1 VSKRVIG
8 AVDGLRAALPPTTA
22 DPETLSTNSATES
35 GERNGPAPGDI
46 ASTAEG
52 PGIFEAS
59 NNLIETTATLRAI
72 LARDAGLPVQT
83 ESAGHLYQL
92 AVSVANRLGVNT
104 GDPGKPDVA
113 AARGPWLVFEQILQR
128 MEAMIGTSEITKSDH
143 VVLIND
149 IRSQQLDLK
158 DQFDALENGGAIS
171 AQSQGEDSQ
180 TNVATA
186 RATNSGQSGEASARR
201 NSLADIG
208 TRHSLLDDSLVAF
221 ESTIDSANTN
231 RSLWFTL
238 GSLAGLFSAALLTLL
253 FLGMY
258 RSLRLQQQSEVV
270 KDQAQEEDI
279 LQLLDEI
286 ENLAEG
292 DLSTRASVTEGV
304 TGTIADSINYA
315 VSELRR
321 LVGTLSTSA
330 ERVTVAVEET
340 GTSARQLA
348 NASAVQSREIGRS
361 STYIRAMSDT
371 MSQLALRSAEA
382 KAIALESVKLAGSGA
397 DSVSATAKTAESV
410 RRQTAE
416 ATRMM
421 RRLGDSSSQ
430 ITRSV
435 KLIDEAA
442 EKTRLLAMNTTIKSR
457 SRSNEFNND
466 ATARGLAEVADQV
479 QGLANRLGQSAA
491 EIETLVTVV
500 QQDVKVALGNMQ
512 EIDREVSSV
521 ADHGA
526 HGLKCLT
533 QIKSVSERLSS
544 VVRHIDERTQRQSA
558 VIDKL
563 SGNMSVINEVTRQS
577 AHGLQLS
584 ASSLEDLR
592 LMSSEMRDSVTEFS
606 LPEKDRLAIAARAE
620 SIRAHEHVG
629 AGSETMAVKP
639 HADDTLEGS
648 LYDTL
653 DSDGTLDSKYKW
665 DDVDRVMDQSAS
677 DTISS
682 DFASV
687 ARTSSTSGLA
697 IGAVAG
703 AAVAKTTAY
712 HADDATADIEQSD
725 SRSVYADSASETF
738 TAAEEYFDDSV
749 ADDTQYTKS
758 DARDFG
764 EGAQV
769 DMDHDRTQVLGQ
781 QVADLTGNETEI
793 LPRPAKSRESD
804 SSND

>member
-1 VSKRVIG
+1 
-8 AVDGLRAALPPTTA
+8 
-22 DPETLSTNSATES
+22 
-35 GERNGPAPGDI
+35 
-46 ASTAEG
+46 
-52 PGIFEAS
+52 
-59 NNLIETTATLRAI
+59 
-72 LARDAGLPVQT
+72 
-83 ESAGHLYQL
+83 
-92 AVSVANRLGVNT
+92 
-104 GDPGKPDVA
+104 
-113 AARGPWLVFEQILQR
+113 
-128 MEAMIGTSEITKSDH
+128 
-143 VVLIND
+143 
-149 IRSQQLDLK
+149 
-158 DQFDALENGGAIS
+158 
-171 AQSQGEDSQ
+171 
-180 TNVATA
+180 
-186 RATNSGQSGEASARR
+186 
-201 NSLADIG
+201 
-208 TRHSLLDDSLVAF
+208 
-221 ESTIDSANTN
+221 
-231 RSLWFTL
+231 
-238 GSLAGLFSAALLTLL
+238 
-253 FLGMY
+253 MY

-558 VIDKL
+558 VSYRHHL
-563 SGNMSVINEVTRQS
+563 
-577 AHGLQLS
+577 
-584 ASSLEDLR
+584 
-592 LMSSEMRDSVTEFS
+592 
-606 LPEKDRLAIAARAE
+606 
-620 SIRAHEHVG
+620 
-629 AGSETMAVKP
+629 
-639 HADDTLEGS
+639 
-648 LYDTL
+648 
-653 DSDGTLDSKYKW
+653 
-665 DDVDRVMDQSAS
+665 
-677 DTISS
+677 
-682 DFASV
+682 
-687 ARTSSTSGLA
+687 
-697 IGAVAG
+697 
-703 AAVAKTTAY
+703 
-712 HADDATADIEQSD
+712 
-725 SRSVYADSASETF
+725 
-738 TAAEEYFDDSV
+738 
-749 ADDTQYTKS
+749 
-758 DARDFG
+758 
-764 EGAQV
+764 
-769 DMDHDRTQVLGQ
+769 
-781 QVADLTGNETEI
+781 
-793 LPRPAKSRESD
+793 
-804 SSND
+804 

>member
-1 VSKRVIG
+1 MNAATEKLGIKAGARPAWLVWPVLVLVLGLIGLAASYYSFYKARQHSQAATHLQQTLLTQHRLSSDIRKRWSSGQGLDQLSRPLEAFAQQHSVTVADAADLIGGQSDSEPRLMLVEVSKRVEA
-8 AVDGLRAALPPTTA
+8 AVDGLRAALPPTSI
-22 DPETLSTNSATES
+22 DPQTLSTDLAIDS
-35 GERNGPAPGDI
+35 GERNGAD
-46 ASTAEG
+46 G

-72 LARDAGLPVQT
+72 LARDEGLPVQT

-104 GDPGKPDVA
+104 GDPSKPDVA

-149 IRSQQLDLK
+149 IRSQQLDLN
-158 DQFDALENGGAIS
+158 DQFDALENGVAIS
-171 AQSQGEDSQ
+171 AQSQGENTQ
-180 TNVATA
+180 TNSAAAGV
-186 RATNSGQSGEASARR
+186 RNSGQSSADIARR
-201 NSLADIG
+201 DSLADIG
-208 TRHSLLDDSLVAF
+208 TRHSLLDDTLVAF

-479 QGLANRLGQSAA
+479 QGLANRS
-491 EIETLVTVV
+491 
-500 QQDVKVALGNMQ
+500 
-512 EIDREVSSV
+512 
-521 ADHGA
+521 
-526 HGLKCLT
+526 
-533 QIKSVSERLSS
+533 
-544 VVRHIDERTQRQSA
+544 
-558 VIDKL
+558 KL
-563 SGNMSVINEVTRQS
+563 
-577 AHGLQLS
+577 
-584 ASSLEDLR
+584 
-592 LMSSEMRDSVTEFS
+592 
-606 LPEKDRLAIAARAE
+606 
-620 SIRAHEHVG
+620 
-629 AGSETMAVKP
+629 
-639 HADDTLEGS
+639 
-648 LYDTL
+648 
-653 DSDGTLDSKYKW
+653 W
-665 DDVDRVMDQSAS
+665 
-677 DTISS
+677 
-682 DFASV
+682 
-687 ARTSSTSGLA
+687 
-697 IGAVAG
+697 
-703 AAVAKTTAY
+703 
-712 HADDATADIEQSD
+712 
-725 SRSVYADSASETF
+725 
-738 TAAEEYFDDSV
+738 
-749 ADDTQYTKS
+749 
-758 DARDFG
+758 
-764 EGAQV
+764 
-769 DMDHDRTQVLGQ
+769 
-781 QVADLTGNETEI
+781 
-793 LPRPAKSRESD
+793 
-804 SSND
+804 